1 MNEYKTVLFEPRL
14 RVKMLEELVY
24 PSIFRS
30 SWQEEEK
37 IRALFRHKLRVA
49 ESIKGIGDAEEREE
63 LCNALN
69 ALYSYYL
76 ALIGC
81 SSSEVEKGESAVKE
95 EFKRIEIEVK
105 AYIPAQSE
113 SAEEV
118 TASVRWIKARLGMVW
133 AQLVKNASMH
143 HPFTEDELDKFKK
156 DLNRIELKLS
166 EQPNSQAKVDIGEE
180 IKRLRELLLSE

>member
-1 MNEYKTVLFEPRL
+1 MNEYKTVLFEPRV

-30 SWQEEEK
+30 SWQKEEK

-49 ESIKGIGDAEEREE
+49 EGIKGIGDAEEREE
-63 LCNALN
+63 LCTTLN
-69 ALYSYYL
+69 ALYSYYI

-95 EFKRIEIEVK
+95 EFERIEIEAK

-118 TASVRWIKARLGMVW
+118 SASVKWIKARIGMLR
-133 AQLVKNASMH
+133 AQVAKRAYMH
-143 HPFTEDELDKFKK
+143 QSFTEDELDKFKK
-156 DLNRIELKLS
+156 DLNRLELKLS
-166 EQPNSQAKVDIGEE
+166 EEPNSQVKVDICEE
-180 IKRLRELLLSE
+180 IERLRELLLSD